1 MNISHIRG
9 SHTYKLGVDFNAL
22 PISAVFP
29 LNQGAVYFFP
39 AQLPV
44 DDPLITG
51 AITAAFGP
59 GLIAGWKS
67 TGAPPFSAAQAYGF
81 GFPESFVQ
89 QFGGLKGATSRY
101 ENTTLGWFVQDTW
114 KVSHNFSLNYGLR
127 YDVEFT
133 PTIPAFSPLSENGE
147 RLLGV
152 IEGIPRDTNN
162 WAPRF
167 GFAWDPFEDGKTAV
181 RGSYGLFYGHPLSG
195 IIFLSDVVDG
205 SQSPYLVAPHAVGA
219 DDLFQGRAFTPLGAA
234 VANPLIGYMS
244 NQQRYDVVSPVF
256 SDPSTALALSPIL
269 SQTLPVARNF
279 VYDYTQQG
287 TFGIERQLADNV
299 SFSLDY
305 TYAHGSHL
313 LRPRN
318 INQGNFDL
326 ITTYARA
333 TIVCPQLPGV
343 STNGCANPIYGGLG
357 GSLAGLWDALGGSS
371 ATSLAPLGQLLFNQF
386 RATGPNYA
394 WANTV
399 SRGALS
405 KPVMDTLVALFSLPH
420 A

>member
-1 MNISHIRG
+1 M
-9 SHTYKLGVDFNAL
+9 
-22 PISAVFP
+22 
-29 LNQGAVYFFP
+29 
-39 AQLPV
+39 
-44 DDPLITG
+44 
-51 AITAAFGP
+51 
-59 GLIAGWKS
+59 
-67 TGAPPFSAAQAYGF
+67 
-81 GFPESFVQ
+81 
-89 QFGGLKGATSRY
+89 
-101 ENTTLGWFVQDTW
+101 
-114 KVSHNFSLNYGLR
+114 
-127 YDVEFT
+127 
-133 PTIPAFSPLSENGE
+133 
-147 RLLGV
+147 LGV

-167 GFAWDPFEDGKTAV
+167 GVAWDPFEDGKTVV

-287 TFGIERQLADNV
+287 AFGVERQLANNV
-299 SFSLDY
+299 SVSLDY
-305 TYAHGSHL
+305 TYTHGSHL

-326 ITTYARA
+326 ITAYARA

-343 STNGCANPIYGGLG
+343 SANGCANPGYGGLG
-357 GSLAGLWDALGGSS
+357 GNLAGLWDALGGNST
-371 ATSLAPLGQLLFNQF
+371 TSLAPLGQLLFNQF

-405 KPVMDTLVALFSLPH
+405 KPVMDALVGLFNLPH
-420 A
+420 APGNAFVPFFNVKEYESSGASVYHAMTATFRKGLGPMPSTTQLTYRFCRSLRITKTPGWTGAIPILTRDTGL